1 MSDDETLIAAFVV
14 LLVGFGSLLAFVVR
28 AERHPRFVAR
38 WVTLLSGPWQAPP
51 SRAARMLLPSMLFTV
66 ALLGGLGVIVVV
78 GQSMS
83 GRPDRPK
90 GAFLALV
97 ILWMAVV
104 SALGLAMI
112 VVGRTGRPV
121 WLVMK
126 PIRGMTPDQIED
138 WIDTH
143 ADWEQVRR
151 ARRRR
156 RD

>member
-1 MSDDETLIAAFVV
+1 MSDDETLVAAFVV
-14 LLVGFGSLLAFVVR
+14 FVVVFGALLAFVVR

-51 SRAARMLLPSMLFTV
+51 SRAARMLLPSMLFMV

-78 GQSMS
+78 GQSIS
-83 GRPDRPK
+83 GRPDKPM

-97 ILWMAVV
+97 ILWMAVF

-112 VVGRTGRPV
+112 VVGRTGRPA

-126 PIRGMTPDQIED
+126 PIRGMTPDEVED
-138 WIDTH
+138 WIDVH
-143 ADWEQVRR
+143 ADWDQVRR

-156 RD
+156 RN